1 MVMMS
6 LKIASKSAKRKERL
20 TWQKELKKRKR
31 KNGPIMLNTISAVKL
46 LPGVRNLKL
55 LPGVKPAMTNI
66 RKRNANVIL
75 LLKAITFM
83 TLMRYYKSVHCI

>member
-1 MVMMS
+1 MMS
-6 LKIASKSAKRKERL
+6 LKMTSKSAKRKERL
-20 TWQKELKKRKR
+20 TSQKELKKRKR

-46 LPGVRNLKL
+46 LPDVRNLKL

-66 RKRNANVIL
+66 RKTNVNVIL

-83 TLMRYYKSVHCI
+83 IKMR